1 MNDLNKQA
9 TSSPYKSNSNI
20 KQVHSREGSADYNNW
35 STDKGFVGK
44 ESSTGNFNMITDTF
58 RGTEM
63 KNAVPSQ
70 SSYFNAFNAGNIA
83 GVSASA
89 GDDPFKLK
97 LENENLKSKLESLTS
112 VLEQE
117 KKRLNQNYEDDHD
130 KIKKI
135 KQDNE
140 SFILELKK
148 KHKQEIAELE
158 ERYKLNLN
166 TANEEKRRLKMDME
180 QELMAEKER
189 IKLLHDADLENKEAL
204 HKKNLEEQ
212 KKFYASQNESLNQRL
227 QQQIELNKLATKV
240 ESNSKLVE
248 EIMLKFQSDKEK
260 ILQSEKYMIDS
271 KEKYLSEQEERLKKL
286 EDVLL
291 ADKENLL
298 KMRKDLELNDMQ
310 KRTELREERQ
320 RIDKEIARLTEM
332 QASLKEMEYN
342 AKERFEKERL
352 ELLKKMNDAQTEL
365 DNYKSQYKSKIN
377 ELEYQKRMLTDE
389 KEFFE
394 KYKEEAIK

>member
-1 MNDLNKQA
+1 M
-9 TSSPYKSNSNI
+9 
-20 KQVHSREGSADYNNW
+20 V
-35 STDKGFVGK
+35 
-44 ESSTGNFNMITDTF
+44 TDTF
-58 RGTEM
+58 RGPDI
-63 KNAVPSQ
+63 KNPTGPGMSTH
-70 SSYFNAFNAGNIA
+70 FNAFNSTSGNA
-83 GVSASA
+83 ATS
-89 GDDPFKLK
+89 GDDAFKLK
-97 LENENLKSKLESLTS
+97 LENENLKSKIETLTS
-112 VLEQE
+112 MLDQE
-117 KKRLNQNYEDDHD
+117 KKRSNQNYEDDHD

-140 SFILELKK
+140 SFILDLKK

-166 TANEEKRRLKMDME
+166 TINEEKRRMKMDLE

-189 IKLLHDADLENKEAL
+189 VKLLHDAELENKEAL

-248 EIMLKFQSDKEK
+248 EIIMKFQSDKEK
-260 ILQSEKYMIDS
+260 ILQSEKYMVDN

-320 RIDKEIARLTEM
+320 RIDKELGRLTEM
-332 QASLKEMEYN
+332 QASLKDMEYN

-377 ELEYQKRMLTDE
+377 ELEYQKRMLCDE